1 MKKNHLILIL
11 KYSLLA
17 AIIIGWLYDFYLFQ
31 KYDRFH
37 TSNPIAYP
45 IINIKIVRGQLLMS
59 TVLIIVYWALD
70 KIKPSLILLSIYAFV
85 LLLYIQNVLIL
96 SRFPFFTHSPLGID
110 YRISDFIKIIIISLS
125 IIYQLFFIKNKN

>member
-1 MKKNHLILIL
+1 MKKNDIIPIV
-11 KYSLLA
+11 KYSLFA

-37 TSNPIAYP
+37 TPNLRALPLID
-45 IINIKIVRGQLLMS
+45 IKIVRGQLLMS
-59 TVLIIVYWALD
+59 TVLLIGYFVLD
-70 KIKPSLILLSIYAFV
+70 KIKPSLILLSIYAFI

-96 SRFPFFTHSPLGID
+96 SHFPFFIYSSGGID

-125 IIYQLFFIKNKN
+125 IVYSMLRTRAMQ